1 MREKRQIWFLFL
13 FISPFFI
20 FGQKP
25 RKNFEHDSLSN
36 QFISELKSEF
46 GRNKRYPE
54 PYEKQILLALSYYPE
69 LKSTSILFRIR
80 KRHTPL
86 DTRSTWLGL
95 LQPLK
100 KRDYLVTISDSSEPM
115 LTPIL
120 FKNLPFNP
128 QVGVIGHELGHVTDF
143 SSMFTSQ
150 ILKHAVRNVSSKYID
165 RFEYRTDSICIA
177 HGLGYQLLAWSSF
190 VRQKMHKE
198 NWDGADNVHHPMERE
213 RYMNPSTIRQKISFL
228 AIYQQ

>member
-1 MREKRQIWFLFL
+1 MQAKKQICFLFL

-25 RKNFEHDSLSN
+25 RKNYEPDSVSN
-36 QFISELKSEF
+36 QLISELKGEF
-46 GRNKRYPE
+46 GANKRYPQ

-69 LKSTSILFRIR
+69 LENTSIFFRVR

-95 LQPLK
+95 VRPQK
-100 KRDYLVTISDSSEPM
+100 KRHYVITISDSSESM
-115 LTPIL
+115 LAPIL
-120 FKNLPFNP
+120 FKNLPFNA
-128 QVGVIGHELGHVTDF
+128 QIRVIGHELGHVTDF

-150 ILKHAVRNVSSKYID
+150 ILKHAVRNVSAKYID
-165 RFEYRTDSICIA
+165 HFEFRTDSICIA

-190 VRQKMHKE
+190 VRQKMHND
-198 NWDGADNVHHPMERE
+198 NWDGADNVHQPMERE
-213 RYMNPSTIRQKISFL
+213 RYMNPSTIRKRI
-228 AIYQQ
+228 AENPIYH

>member
-1 MREKRQIWFLFL
+1 MPEKRQICFLFL

-25 RKNFEHDSLSN
+25 RKIFEPDSLSN

-46 GRNKRYPE
+46 AKNKKYPQ

-69 LKSTSILFRIR
+69 LKNTSILFRIR

-95 LQPLK
+95 LQSLK
-100 KRDYLVTISDSSEPM
+100 KRDYVVTISDSSEPM

-120 FKNLPFNP
+120 FKNLPFNA

-150 ILKHAVRNVSSKYID
+150 ILKHAVRNVSTKYID
-165 RFEYRTDSICIA
+165 RFEYRTDSICIG
-177 HGLGYQLLAWSSF
+177 HGLGYQLFTWSSF

-198 NWDGADNVHHPMERE
+198 NWDGADNVHQPMERE
-213 RYMNPSTIRQKISFL
+213 RYMNPSTIRKRI
-228 AIYQQ
+228 AENPIYH